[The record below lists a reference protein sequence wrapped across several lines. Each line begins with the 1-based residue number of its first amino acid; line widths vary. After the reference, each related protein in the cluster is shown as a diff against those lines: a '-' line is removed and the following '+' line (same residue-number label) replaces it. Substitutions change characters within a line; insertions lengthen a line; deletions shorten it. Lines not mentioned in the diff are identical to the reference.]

1 MMSRH
6 EDRAGKRASPLTH
19 DELSAVFEAISTG
32 QGLEEAR
39 RRLPTRDRV
48 TVARAYNVV
57 LRFEGRS
64 LATLDDKTAAEV
76 AEAAGYS
83 ATAHYVQELFIRWRA
98 WKADQK
104 KTETCPDA
112 QLGRHRRELF
122 YFAQRLRERLIVRM
136 PEVAKELATGE
147 TSGAAWEGRPDSSP
161 DRPPLDAE
169 ELSVEEEWGHISYDA
184 RSHSLFHP
192 LRQHLDGHPS
202 WPLLDA
208 ADEAIAAYAMTCHQA
223 YEAVVQEVASLL
235 PDLNQLDMW
244 NMARALLLDGY
255 LQVTHALGS
264 QVVTLPYRDADGFSA
279 LCRPESFEDG
289 RGRKSWSLRLVDRY
303 YVGNEVERSALR
315 PLADAVHKLDARMTM
330 VESIRLLGSTYFAA
344 QETVERFKRSLW
356 PDSLLRKL
364 IQQGHCDLCSD

>member
-19 DELSAVFEAISTG
+19 DELSAVFEATSTG
-32 QGLEEAR
+32 GDLKEAR
-39 RRLPTRDRV
+39 RSLPTRDRV

-57 LRFEGRS
+57 ARFEGRGLS
-64 LATLDDKTAAEV
+64 TLDDQTAAAI

-83 ATAHYVQELFIRWRA
+83 ATPHYVLELFIRWRT
-98 WKADQK
+98 WKATQK
-104 KTETCPDA
+104 KTEPWPDA
-112 QLGRHRRELF
+112 QLGPHSRELF

-136 PEVAKELATGE
+136 PEAAKELGTGE

-184 RSHSLFHP
+184 RTHSLFQP

-202 WPLLDA
+202 WSLLDA
-208 ADEAIAAYAMTCHQA
+208 ADEAIAAYATTCHQA
-223 YEAVVQEVASLL
+223 YEAIVQEVTSLL
-235 PDLNQLDMW
+235 PDLNQLDKW

-255 LQVTHALGS
+255 LQIRESPGFQLLTV
-264 QVVTLPYRDADGFSA
+264 PYRDADGFSV

-289 RGRKSWSLRLVDRY
+289 QGRTRWSLRLIERY
-303 YVGNEVERSALR
+303 YVGDAAEPLALR
-315 PLADAVHKLDARMTM
+315 PLADVVHKLDARMTM
-330 VESIRLLGSTYFAA
+330 VESIRLLGSTYSAA